1 MDNFNSYDLP
11 KSLHKALDRLEMN
24 KPTDVQIQAIPEALN
39 GKDLIVSAPTGTG
52 KTLAFSIPVV
62 AKLIE
67 NKNLGVIVITPTRE
81 LAAQISQV
89 LKSLLFFNQEIKS
102 ALLIGGAPMGPQF
115 ASLRQNPQLIVGTPG
130 RITDHLKAGRL
141 VLDNT
146 KFVVLDEMDRMLD
159 MGFSIQIDEILTFMQ
174 YKRQTMMLSATISA
188 AIRKLSAKY
197 LSEPVS
203 VSIAANQ
210 IVNNS
215 VKQEFLHLNRDDKYP
230 ELVKQLSERKGTII
244 IFVKTRRNADEIA
257 DMLYN
262 DNFKARAIHGDLRQN
277 QRDKIIRLLRRGEF
291 DIIVATDVASR
302 GLDVPHIRHVINYN
316 LPTNPEDYVH
326 RVGRTGRAG
335 EEGEAVTFVS
345 SNERKEWYAL
355 EAFLDPEKKRN
366 FINDNKSSRGRAA
379 RRGRSDNKF
388 ADKSRSSKRGSSAKL
403 KARNNKDDARKTSPK
418 SRRDVRSENTQ
429 KRLGD
434 NKRSEVRRSSVESRK
449 DFRSENTQKR
459 SGDNK
464 RSEVRRSSVESRRD
478 VRGENTQK
486 RSGDNKRSG
495 DFALRNRSKAK
506 TSNQKFNGRFVSDDK
521 SKEAPKK
528 KFSADI
534 SDRTDRKPRR
544 VATKRQ
550 TQHPK
555 DPRKLK

>member
-1 MDNFNSYDLP
+1 MDDFSSYNLP
-11 KSLHKALDRLEMN
+11 SSLVKALKKLDMQ
-24 KPTDVQIQAIPEALN
+24 KPTDVQVQAIPEALN

-89 LKSLLFFNQEIKS
+89 LKSLLSFNKEIKS
-102 ALLIGGAPMGPQF
+102 ALLIGGAPMGPQM

-141 VLDNT
+141 VLDKT

-159 MGFSIQIDEILTFMQ
+159 MGFSIQIDEILTYMQ
-174 YKRQTMMLSATISA
+174 HKRQTMMLSATISA

-197 LSEPVS
+197 LNEPVS
-203 VSIAANQ
+203 VSIAANE

-215 VKQEFLHLNRDDKYP
+215 VKQEFLHLDRDEKYP
-230 ELVKQLSERKGTII
+230 ELVKQLSDRNGTKI
-244 IFVKTRRNADEIA
+244 IFVKTRRNAEEIA
-257 DMLYN
+257 NMLYH

-291 DIIVATDVASR
+291 DIVVATDVASR

-335 EEGEAVTFVS
+335 EEGDAITFVS

-355 EAFLDPEKKRN
+355 EVFLDPSKKRN
-366 FINDNKSSRGRAA
+366 FVKDKKP
-379 RRGRSDNKF
+379 GRSKGTKRSRSDGKF
-388 ADKSRSSKRGSSAKL
+388 AGRGNSSKRNSSSKF
-403 KARNNKDDARKTSPK
+403 KSRTDRSDVKRTSPK
-418 SRRDVRSENTQ
+418 SRRDNRDDNTQSRSNDNRRSELRGGAPKSRRDDRSENTQ
-429 KRLGD
+429 
-434 NKRSEVRRSSVESRK
+434 RRSS
-449 DFRSENTQKR
+449 
-459 SGDNK
+459 DNNN
-464 RSEVRRSSVESRRD
+464 SSA
-478 VRGENTQK
+478 
-486 RSGDNKRSG
+486 
-495 DFALRNRSKAK
+495 FASKNRSKFNSNAK
-506 TSNQKFNGRFVSDDK
+506 ASNQNLKGRFVAGDK
-521 SKEAPKK
+521 GKEAPKR

-534 SDRTDRKPRR
+534 SERSDRRPQRQAAKRR
-544 VATKRQ
+544 S
-550 TQHPK
+550 QHPR
-555 DPRKLK
+555 DPRNLK